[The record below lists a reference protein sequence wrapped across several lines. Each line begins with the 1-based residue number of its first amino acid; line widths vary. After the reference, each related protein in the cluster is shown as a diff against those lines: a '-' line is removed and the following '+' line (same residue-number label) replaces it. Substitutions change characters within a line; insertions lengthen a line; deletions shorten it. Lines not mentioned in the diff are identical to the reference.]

1 MCRHIAIVTKHPLL
15 PWPLCVDPA
24 LALTMVAPRLLLPL
38 PLLCLATL
46 ASAGWET
53 PNGAFRELMKAALTS
68 LWDFSPK
75 KVRG

>member
-1 MCRHIAIVTKHPLL
+1 
-15 PWPLCVDPA
+15 
-24 LALTMVAPRLLLPL
+24 MVPPRLLLPL

>member
-1 MCRHIAIVTKHPLL
+1 MVTPS
-15 PWPLCVDPA
+15 
-24 LALTMVAPRLLLPL
+24 LLLPL
-38 PLLCLATL
+38 PLLCLANL

>member
-1 MCRHIAIVTKHPLL
+1 MVTPS
-15 PWPLCVDPA
+15 
-24 LALTMVAPRLLLPL
+24 LLLPL
-38 PLLCLATL
+38 PLLCLTTL
-46 ASAGWET
+46 TSAGWET